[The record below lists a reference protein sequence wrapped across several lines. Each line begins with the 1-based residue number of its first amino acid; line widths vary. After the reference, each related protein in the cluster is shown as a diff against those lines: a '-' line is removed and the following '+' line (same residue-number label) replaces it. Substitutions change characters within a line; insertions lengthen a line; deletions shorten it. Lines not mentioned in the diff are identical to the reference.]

1 MKKFIYKAIDKNGKV
16 TTGEVEASDPT
27 HAGRLVKQKGMVL
40 ISLKPKTGGIFG
52 FISNYRNQVKPSDVT
67 NFTRQF
73 ATMVNAGLPVTE
85 SLAIL
90 KLQTESN
97 MQPIIG
103 RVLADIEDGES
114 LSVAMNRHPKVFST
128 TYIALVKAGE
138 AAGVLD
144 KILVR
149 LADNLEKDEEF
160 QGKVKGALVYPAIIV
175 VGMVVVGAIMMIFV
189 VPRLTSLYSDFGADL
204 PLPTKIL
211 VGVSNT
217 IVRFWP
223 VTIIALGLGLWGFR
237 SYRNTTEGRRKID
250 ELIFKVPIVGE
261 LQKKIILTEL
271 TRTLSLM
278 VGTGVPILE
287 GLNITAEVISNV
299 IIKDALKDSSR
310 QIERGF
316 PIAYSFAKHPEA
328 FPYILSQ
335 MVAVGEETGKMEE
348 VLSKV
353 SHVFEIES
361 DQKVKTLTAAIE
373 PIVMVILGIG
383 VAFLVVAIILP
394 IYNLTSKF

>member
-1 MKKFIYKAIDKNGKV
+1 MKKYIYKAIGKDGRPV
-16 TTGEVEASDPT
+16 TGEVEAADPQR
-27 HAGRLVKQKGMVL
+27 ASKLVRQRGLVL
-40 ISLKPKTGGIFG
+40 VSLKPKNAGIIGWITGYK
-52 FISNYRNQVKPSDVT
+52 SKVKPSDVT

-73 ATMVNAGLPVTE
+73 STMVNAGLPVTE
-85 SLAIL
+85 SLSIL
-90 KLQTESN
+90 KLQSESS
-97 MQPIIG
+97 MQLVVSQI
-103 RVLADIEDGES
+103 LSDIEDGES
-114 LSVAMNRHPKVFST
+114 LSVALNHHPQVFDT
-128 TYIALVKAGE
+128 TYVALVKAGE

-144 KILVR
+144 KVLAR
-149 LADNLEKDEEF
+149 LADSMEKDEEF
-160 QGKVKGALVYPAIIV
+160 QGKVKGALVYPVIIV
-175 VGMVVVGAIMMIFV
+175 VGMIIVAAIMMIFV
-189 VPRLTSLYSDFGADL
+189 VPRLTSLYKDFGAEL

-211 VGVSNT
+211 MFISDSS
-217 IVRFWP
+217 VRFWP
-223 VTIIALGLGLWGFR
+223 VTIILIIAAIWGFTT
-237 SYRNTTEGRRKID
+237 YRKTDAGRHKLDALTFKIP
-250 ELIFKVPIVGE
+250 IFGE

-271 TRTLSLM
+271 SRTLSLM

-287 GLNITAEVISNV
+287 SLNITANVITNV
-299 IIKDALKDSSR
+299 IIKDALKDAGR

-335 MVAVGEETGKMEE
+335 MIAVGEETGKMEE

-353 SHVFEIES
+353 AHVFEIES

-373 PIVMVILGIG
+373 PLVMIVLGIG